1 MTTATVP
8 LSPRRTRMLGHLAE
22 HPRTT
27 AYELGKALGLPG
39 RLGKE
44 LEDMQSRGLVVS
56 DTEWRSSM
64 GRNVRVWSEA
74 PAGTPVPSRPRL
86 SQAELRR
93 RRERDTR
100 TNRAR
105 RARMRAEAAGPRPT
119 VPPLP
124 PAIPPCT
131 GNPALF
137 FPDTEAEEA
146 QAIAICRGCPLRQ
159 RCLARALANGEVW
172 GIWGGHNFE
181 HLNRNERNRVS

>member
-105 RARMRAEAAGPRPT
+105 RARMRAEAAGPADC
-119 VPPLP
+119 
-124 PAIPPCT
+124 PATAP
-131 GNPALF
+131 GHPALYRQSR
-137 FPDTEAEEA
+137 PVLPRHRS
-146 QAIAICRGCPLRQ
+146 RGGAGHRYLPGLPAPAAVPRPRPGKRRGLGHLGRPQLRASQ
-159 RCLARALANGEVW
+159 PQ
-172 GIWGGHNFE
+172 
-181 HLNRNERNRVS
+181 